1 MSIALESQPLSPW
14 GAACARLPSTKPSK
28 HRSQRRQGI
37 TAVLWTTLANAR
49 VGQRE
54 NRRFDPRRAAEHR
67 ATGISGFRHAPAIR
81 SPARWRIAAKRR
93 SRWTYARWVRMLCR
107 HNGSDHVGRRS
118 GRRGTGKSAG
128 PVGVPFARSFV
139 PVAQDHQHVHQG
151 FPMPVITLADR
162 HAGLGDY
169 LTGQG
174 TSPSWR

>member
-107 HNGSDHVGRRS
+107 HNGSDHRRTPIRQTRHRQVSRSRRSPVCQIIRSRCAGPSACTSRISDACDHVGRPA
-118 GRRGTGKSAG
+118 RRIRGLSNGTGY
-128 PVGVPFARSFV
+128 VP
-139 PVAQDHQHVHQG
+139 
-151 FPMPVITLADR
+151 
-162 HAGLGDY
+162 
-169 LTGQG
+169 
-174 TSPSWR
+174 